1 MGNEA
6 NSSGYARTG
15 FALVFGAVALLG
27 VLIYVAGIGNSR
39 NEFEAET
46 YSDIP
51 VTGLS
56 VGSEVNFRGVKAGT
70 VKSISFVGGTYPEAS
85 ANDRLR
91 ILIKLKLDRRVFGG
105 PDAGDPEELVAR
117 LVQKGLR
124 ATISASGITGLSRL
138 EINFPKT
145 PVSAAALSWT
155 PKTLCIPPA
164 PSMLES
170 FSDSATRVMNQIDR
184 MDFVGFWT
192 NLSSAVDNSA
202 SVLMN
207 VNEILMEERG
217 RISQI
222 LSNLEATSEALK
234 EFSMEIRE
242 NPSLLLRS
250 SASEPLPETEF

>member
-1 MGNEA
+1 MA
-6 NSSGYARTG
+6 
-15 FALVFGAVALLG
+15 
-27 VLIYVAGIGNSR
+27 
-39 NEFEAET
+39 
-46 YSDIP
+46 
-51 VTGLS
+51 S
-56 VGSEVNFRGVKAGT
+56 V
-70 VKSISFVGGTYPEAS
+70 
-85 ANDRLR
+85 
-91 ILIKLKLDRRVFGG
+91 LIKLKLDRRVFGG

-145 PVSAAALSWT
+145 PVPAAALSWT

-234 EFSMEIRE
+234 EFSAEIRE

>member
-1 MGNEA
+1 MANES

-15 FALVFGAVALLG
+15 FALVVGAVALLAT
-27 VLIYVAGIGNSR
+27 LIYVAGAGSSR
-39 NEFEAET
+39 YEFAAET

-85 ANDRLR
+85 PNDRLR
-91 ILIKLKLDRRVFGG
+91 ILIGLKLDRRVFNEPGS
-105 PDAGDPEELVAR
+105 GDPEALLAR
-117 LVQKGLR
+117 LVQEGLR

-145 PVSAAALSWT
+145 PVPAKPLSWV
-155 PKTLCIPPA
+155 PRTLCIPPA

-192 NLSSAVDNSA
+192 NLSTAVDNSA
-202 SVLMN
+202 AVLMN
-207 VNEILMEERG
+207 VNEILVEERG
-217 RISQI
+217 RIGQI
-222 LSNLEATSEALK
+222 LSNLETTSEALR
-234 EFSMEIRE
+234 EFAVEIKE
-242 NPSLLLRS
+242 NPSLLLRPTKPT
-250 SASEPLPETEF
+250 EIPETDF

>member
-1 MGNEA
+1 MANES

-15 FALVFGAVALLG
+15 FALVFGAVALLA
-27 VLIYVAGIGNSR
+27 VLIYVAGTGNSR
-39 NEFEAET
+39 YEFDAET

-56 VGSEVNFRGVKAGT
+56 IGSEVNFRGVKAGT
-70 VKSISFVGGTYPEAS
+70 VKGISFVGGTYPEAS
-85 ANDRLR
+85 AQDRLR
-91 ILIKLKLDRRVFGG
+91 ILIQLKLDRRVFCA
-105 PDAGDPEELVAR
+105 PDAGDPEELLAR
-117 LVQKGLR
+117 LVQEGLR

-145 PVSAAALSWT
+145 PVPAAALSWT
-155 PKTLCIPPA
+155 PRTLCIPPA

-207 VNEILMEERG
+207 VNEILTEERG

-222 LSNLEATSEALK
+222 LGNLEVTSEALR
-234 EFSMEIRE
+234 EFAVEIRD
-242 NPSLLLRS
+242 NPSLLLRP
-250 SASEPLPETEF
+250 ANPDPLPETE